1 MFRITY
7 KKHATKYLQRMP
19 EHKALR
25 FTEAFRLI
33 ADGKDGSLNI
43 TSFQGLDNGYRLRLG
58 DHRAIYTKI
67 EKTLTIE
74 VIKIGT
80 RGNIYK

>member
-1 MFRITY
+1 MFRLTY
-7 KKHATKYLQRMP
+7 KKQATKYLQRMP

-25 FTEAFRLI
+25 FIEAFRLI
-33 ADGKDGSLNI
+33 AKGKDGVLNI
-43 TSFQGLDNGYRLRLG
+43 TNFKGLDNGYRLRLG

-80 RGNIYK
+80 RGDIYK